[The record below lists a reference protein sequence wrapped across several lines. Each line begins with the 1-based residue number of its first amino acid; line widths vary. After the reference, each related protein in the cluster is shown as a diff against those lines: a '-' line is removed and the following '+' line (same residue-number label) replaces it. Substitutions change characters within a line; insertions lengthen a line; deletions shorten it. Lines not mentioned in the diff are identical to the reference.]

1 MNTFASFVK
10 QTLIE
15 VGYAI
20 EKINEYWCCVDED
33 GSVIL
38 DARQQGVLLMKLGEA
53 FNIKD
58 EREKV

>member
-1 MNTFASFVK
+1 MNTFASFIK

-15 VGYAI
+15 AGYVI
-20 EKINEYWCCVDED
+20 EKINEYWGCVDSD
-33 GSVIL
+33 GSVIF

-58 EREKV
+58 ERENV